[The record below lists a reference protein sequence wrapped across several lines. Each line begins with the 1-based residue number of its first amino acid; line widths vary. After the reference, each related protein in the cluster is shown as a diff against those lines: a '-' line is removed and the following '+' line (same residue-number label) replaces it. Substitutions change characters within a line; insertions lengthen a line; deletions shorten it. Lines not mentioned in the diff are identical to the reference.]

1 MKKLIF
7 LLALCFSFT
16 GIAQNS
22 QLFETANEAYAAGNY
37 DRAIEQ
43 YEQILAGGETSAAV
57 HYNLGNSYYKLN
69 RVAPSIYHYE
79 KALQLKP
86 GDEDVRNNLEF
97 AKNMAIDAIGEEER
111 TGFRGIF
118 DTSTAAFSASGW
130 GWVAIFCMLT
140 FVVFFLVYYFSR
152 KTMVKRLLFI
162 GAMFFVVMAIS
173 SAIIAATKQNFQ
185 QERDY
190 AIIFSE
196 EVEVKNE
203 PSPRAEEAL
212 LLHEGA
218 KVKIVEDFQDWV
230 EIELPNGSRGWMP
243 KEGIKRL

>member
-7 LLALCFSFT
+7 LLALCFSLGAT
-16 GIAQNS
+16 AQNS
-22 QLFETANEAYAAGNY
+22 QVFEAANEAYAAGNY
-37 DRAIEQ
+37 EEAIAQ
-43 YEQILAGGETSAAV
+43 YEQILENGQTSAAL

-86 GDEDVRNNLEF
+86 GDEDVQNNLEF
-97 AKNMAIDAIGEEER
+97 AKNMAIDAIGEEEN

-118 DTSTAAFSASGW
+118 ETSTTAFSASGW
-130 GWVAIFCMLT
+130 GWVAIFCMMA
-140 FVVFFLVYYFSR
+140 FVIFFLAYYFIR

-162 GAMFFVVMAIS
+162 GAMFFLVIAIS
-173 SAIIAATKQNFQ
+173 SAVVAATKQNFQ

-196 EVEVKNE
+196 EVEIKNE
-203 PSPRAEEAL
+203 PSPRAENAF

-218 KVKIVEDFQDWV
+218 KVKITEDFQGWV
-230 EIELPNGSRGWMP
+230 GVELPNGSRGWL
-243 KEGIKRL
+243 EEDNLKRL

>member
-7 LLALCFSFT
+7 LLALLFSFPGT
-16 GIAQNS
+16 AQNS
-22 QLFETANEAYAAGNY
+22 QLFEAGNKAYSAGNY
-37 DRAIEQ
+37 EEAIDQ
-43 YEQILAGGETSAAV
+43 YEEILSNGETSAGL
-57 HYNLGNSYYKLN
+57 HYNLGNSYYKLD
-69 RVAPSIYHYE
+69 RIAPSIYHYE
-79 KALQLKP
+79 KALQLNP
-86 GDEDVRNNLEF
+86 GDEDIRNNLEF
-97 AKNMAIDAIGEEER
+97 AKNMAIDAIGEEEN
-111 TGFRGIF
+111 TGFKGIF

-130 GWVAIFCMLT
+130 GWIAIFCMVG

-162 GAMFFVVMAIS
+162 GAMFFLVISIS
-173 SAIIAATKQNFQ
+173 SAVVAATKQNFQ

-196 EVEVKNE
+196 EVEIKTE
-203 PSPRAEEAL
+203 PSPRAEEAF

-218 KVKIVEDFQDWV
+218 KVKITEDFQDWV

-243 KEGIKRL
+243 QNDLKRL

>member
-7 LLALCFSFT
+7 LLALCFSLGAT
-16 GIAQNS
+16 AQNS
-22 QLFETANEAYAAGNY
+22 QVFESANEAYAAGNY
-37 DRAIEQ
+37 EEAIAQ
-43 YEQILAGGETSAAV
+43 YEQILENGQTSAAL

-86 GDEDVRNNLEF
+86 GDEDVQNNLEF
-97 AKNMAIDAIGEEER
+97 AKNMAIDAIGEEEN

-118 DTSTAAFSASGW
+118 ETSTTAFSASGW
-130 GWVAIFCMLT
+130 GWVAIFCMMA
-140 FVVFFLVYYFSR
+140 FVIFFLAYYFSR

-162 GAMFFVVMAIS
+162 GAMFFLVIAIS
-173 SAIIAATKQNFQ
+173 SAVVAATKQNFQ

-196 EVEVKNE
+196 EVEIKNE
-203 PSPRAEEAL
+203 PSPRAEDAF

-218 KVKIVEDFQDWV
+218 KVKITEDFQGWV
-230 EIELPNGSRGWMP
+230 EVELPNGSRGWL
-243 KEGIKRL
+243 EEDNLKRL